1 MDLSATF
8 VFLSLVAIGSYIQT
22 VSGFAI
28 ALIIMG
34 GVTVLGLA
42 PIAFT
47 ANVVSIVALVNTAVA
62 LFRKHHQIHAR
73 ALLYIS
79 AGLIPMSGVGL
90 LILSYMSQHAA
101 DILAILLGIVILG
114 SGILLFMHPHPRK
127 TESNAFSHI
136 TAGAAGGLISGLFGA
151 RGPPVVIHLYRQPV
165 DFATSRSTMLAV
177 LGVMTITR
185 ISYESFNGN
194 IDLPVLQLSFW
205 SIPTTVIATVFAR
218 RFPPPITDLTM
229 RRLAFV
235 LLASLGLALIVM
247 RA

>member
-1 MDLSATF
+1 
-8 VFLSLVAIGSYIQT
+8 
-22 VSGFAI
+22 
-28 ALIIMG
+28 
-34 GVTVLGLA
+34 
-42 PIAFT
+42 
-47 ANVVSIVALVNTAVA
+47 
-62 LFRKHHQIHAR
+62 
-73 ALLYIS
+73 
-79 AGLIPMSGVGL
+79 
-90 LILSYMSQHAA
+90 
-101 DILAILLGIVILG
+101 
-114 SGILLFMHPHPRK
+114 
-127 TESNAFSHI
+127 
-136 TAGAAGGLISGLFGA
+136 
-151 RGPPVVIHLYRQPV
+151 
-165 DFATSRSTMLAV
+165 MLAV